1 MRTSATPRPERH
13 SPRRPASG
21 RVPRLALEVQYAARR
36 AGLPAPATLRRWA
49 GAALERDVAA
59 TLRFV
64 GLAEGRTLNA
74 LYRGKEYPTNVLTF
88 VYDDAVPLAG
98 DIVLCV
104 PVVRHEA
111 RTGGRTLRAHCAHL
125 VVHGMLHLQGHDHA
139 TPREA
144 ARMEARETALLAALG
159 YADPYAE
166 TRAAP
171 DPERRRPPPRRSP
184 SGGKRTKFAAEGS
197 HPRLAAPRRS
207 PPPAGRGAPS
217 RESGKPGGG

>member
-1 MRTSATPRPERH
+1 MRTSATPLPERLTGRRAT
-13 SPRRPASG
+13 SRPA
-21 RVPRLALEVQYAARR
+21 PRLALAVQYAVKRT
-36 AGLPAPATLRRWA
+36 GLPTPATLRRWA

-74 LYRGKEYPTNVLTF
+74 LYRGKEYATNVLTF

-111 RTGGRTLRAHCAHL
+111 RTGGRALRAHCAHL

-144 ARMEARETALLAALG
+144 ARMEKRETALLAALG
-159 YADPYAE
+159 YPDPYAP
-166 TRAAP
+166 RQ
-171 DPERRRPPPRRSP
+171 ERN
-184 SGGKRTKFAAEGS
+184 
-197 HPRLAAPRRS
+197 
-207 PPPAGRGAPS
+207 
-217 RESGKPGGG
+217 